1 MAFDVYF
8 PISEVAS
15 RLGVSTL
22 TVRRWAERG
31 ELGPVWKPARELTV
45 GQVGLLA
52 FLERRRVDLTDVGA
66 KELRRQAMDRRL
78 GRPAPVERGD
88 LSPGVAARSE
98 GELRRKLSRCLDREE
113 THHV

>member
-52 FLERRRVDLTDVGA
+52 FLERRRVDLSDAGA
-66 KELRRQAMDRRL
+66 KELRRLAMDR
-78 GRPAPVERGD
+78 RPAPVERGD

-98 GELRRKLSRCLDREE
+98 GELRRKLSRCLAREE